1 MTSTT
6 TMHRTFLCFIGLVLS
21 IYAVYVEHKIESIEH
36 KKAMARETQQQ
47 QQQQQQQQDELPS
60 FMLENEN
67 VEEEFV
73 ALCDIE
79 AIGASCR
86 YVLFW
91 WYL

>member
-6 TMHRTFLCFIGLVLS
+6 HMHRTFLCFIGLVLS

-36 KKAMARETQQQ
+36 KKAMARET
-47 QQQQQQQQDELPS
+47 QQQQQQDELPS